1 MIQSSVEPS
10 EVAVAPEIEA
20 QFEALLATCRR
31 TLGAVDEEMLRRAF
45 RVAYWAHEGV
55 VRASGEPYITHPL
68 EVARIYAEEMAMDD
82 VSVAAALLH
91 DVIEDTEVSLSFLRD
106 SFGDTLALLVDGL
119 TKIGSVKAAVGAG
132 EGGGKGIASGQA
144 ENVRKLMLSMAQDVR
159 VILVKFADRLH
170 NMRTISGLR
179 PQKQA
184 KIAAET
190 LDLFAPLAH
199 RFGLARVK
207 TELENRSLA
216 VLDPER
222 YAAIERGL
230 AETLPERE
238 VYIARFL
245 EPLPERLDDA
255 GLSGH
260 YRLSGRPKTIHSVYR
275 KMQGEGKDFDD
286 IHDLMA
292 VRIVL
297 DNPPVDV
304 PDGADAKRIEQL
316 REAREKEECWR
327 AYSAVT
333 SLYRPLPDRIKDYV
347 SVPRSNGYQSLHTTV
362 IGPDG
367 RRVEVQIRTVRMH
380 EVAERGVAA
389 HWKYKEG
396 VAGGDGAGDLDQYLV
411 WVRDLLDARDDQAS
425 EFVRD
430 FRLSLYEAE
439 IYCFTPRGHLITLP
453 TRATPVDFAYMVHS
467 DVGHHCIGAKVNGR
481 IVPLSYELHSGDQVE
496 ILTSKKQTPNPDWI
510 KFVVTQKA
518 KVRLRQWVNEKKRQ
532 AVEIGREVWEKR
544 AKKAGLEMD
553 EQALRKAVARA
564 QIPVAAGHVRRDR
577 AGPPRCRGTRR
588 ARGEG
593 QRPAARDRRGTV
605 GVGAAAAVRGVP
617 RHQRQGR
624 RPRAHHRRRAC
635 RRGCTTQYATCCHPL
650 PGDDIFGYVSKTG
663 VIKIHRTT
671 CRNALDLLTNHP
683 ERSVSVSWSR
693 HKDVNFATTLRVMGE
708 DRVGIVSDVTTVIS
722 KNLKTNIRSITI
734 DSKDGIFEGYIALYV
749 GDLDHLRRVMDRL
762 RRVDGIHGVYRL
774 EGLGGE

>member
-31 TLGAVDEEMLRRAF
+31 TLGTVDEGMLRRAF
-45 RVAYWAHEGV
+45 RIAYWAHNGV

-119 TKIGSVKAAVGAG
+119 TKIGSVKAAAGAG

-304 PDGADAKRIEQL
+304 PEGADAKRIEQL

-396 VAGGDGAGDLDQYLV
+396 IAGGDGAGDLDQYLV

-544 AKKAGLEMD
+544 ARKAGLEMD
-553 EQALRKAVARA
+553 EQTLRKAVARLKFQSPQDMFA
-564 QIPVAAGHVRRDR
+564 EIGQGLHDADALVALVVKGNVPLPEAG
-577 AGPPRCRGTRR
+577 AAPSASALQQQFAAFLGTNDKDDDL
-588 ARGEG
+588 ALIIDGER
-593 QRPAARDRRGTV
+593 QV
-605 GVGAAAAVRGVP
+605 GV
-617 RHQRQGR
+617 
-624 RPRAHHRRRAC
+624 
-635 RRGCTTQYATCCHPL
+635 TTQYATCCHPL